1 MSILKTNFPEF
12 GTGIYSIFDPA
23 AQNKSF
29 RFSPPFFSPSDQLAK
44 GAVLGTLVS
53 KFSSLD
59 ELKASSFLF
68 YELWYIGAFE
78 FTSGKLLSGSQF
90 KRRRV
95 CLLRDYVFH
104 PDTLLYLSS
113 LTFDD
118 SSKKESK

>member
-1 MSILKTNFPEF
+1 MFILKTHFPEF

-23 AQNKSF
+23 AKKKAF

-44 GAVLGTLVS
+44 GAVLETLVS
-53 KFSSLD
+53 RFSSLD
-59 ELKASSFLF
+59 ELKASLFLN

-78 FTSGKLLSGSQF
+78 FTSGKLLSRSQF

-95 CLLRDYVFH
+95 CLLRDYVFD

-113 LTFDD
+113 LTFD
-118 SSKKESK
+118 KCHEKE